1 MATLPPLF
9 FARKVPIVRQDEVS
23 KPSWKRWSLVIGAIV
38 WIKGGEAGEI
48 GDNVEVSL
56 EYVFSFELEEEIVLL
71 ERVNEVC

>member
-1 MATLPPLF
+1 MVLGNWCDRLD
-9 FARKVPIVRQDEVS
+9 RR
-23 KPSWKRWSLVIGAIV
+23 
-38 WIKGGEAGEI
+38 GEAGEI